1 MKSSPIVP
9 AKKIRKK
16 FLKIFSK
23 NIFEKISEKNVEKIF
38 EKISEKNVS
47 KNVLVFEKNVFS
59 AKNIPGV
66 VTIKRYSLPGPPTM
80 LDDRPLIVPRF
91 QGRSRDDHVVAHFL
105 FENRSF

>member
-1 MKSSPIVP
+1 MKSMFS
-9 AKKIRKK
+9 KKIVRKT
-16 FLKIFSK
+16 FF
-23 NIFEKISEKNVEKIF
+23 
-38 EKISEKNVS
+38 EKNVS

-91 QGRSRDDHVVAHFL
+91 QGRSRDDHVVAHFP
-105 FENRSF
+105 FQIDHFDVPSNRPPLSTISNI